1 MNTSP
6 NLEITDE
13 EAEGGQKT
21 YWVSR
26 KNQKIPWP
34 SNSAIVGFVTGGK
47 YKKFRFLTDGDPN
60 VKIVQVK

>member
-13 EAEGGQKT
+13 ETEVRQKT

-26 KNQKIPWP
+26 KNQRIPWP
-34 SNSAIVGFVTGGK
+34 NNSAIVEFVTGGN
-47 YKKFRFLTDGDPN
+47 YRKFRFLTTGDPN